1 MHNVI
6 VKYEWDSAKAA
17 SNRKKHGV
25 DFADAVGVFEDELAI
40 TVEDEDAEERRF
52 ITIGVD
58 FTLKILVVVYASRVA
73 DVIRI
78 ISARKATKKER
89 LTYEKGI

>member
-1 MHNVI
+1 M
-6 VKYEWDSAKAA
+6 KFEWDPAKAA

-40 TVEDEDAEERRF
+40 TIEDNDAEGELRF
-52 ITIGVD
+52 ITIGMD
-58 FTLKILVVVYASRVA
+58 FTLKILVVVHASRVE

-78 ISARKATKKER
+78 ISARKATKKESQ
-89 LTYEKGI
+89 TYEKGI

>member
-1 MHNVI
+1 M
-6 VKYEWDSAKAA
+6 E
-17 SNRKKHGV
+17 
-25 DFADAVGVFEDELAI
+25 FADAVGVFEDEMAI
-40 TVEDEDAEERRF
+40 TIEDQDAEGERRF
-52 ITIGVD
+52 ITIGMD

-89 LTYEKGI
+89 QSYEKGI

>member
-1 MHNVI
+1 M
-6 VKYEWDSAKAA
+6 KFEWHPDKAA

-40 TVEDEDAEERRF
+40 TVEDQDAEDECRF
-52 ITIGVD
+52 ITIGMD
-58 FTLKILVVVYASRVA
+58 FTLKVLVVVHASRVA

-89 LTYEKGI
+89 QTYEEGI

>member
-1 MHNVI
+1 M
-6 VKYEWDSAKAA
+6 KYEWDPDKAA
-17 SNRKKHGV
+17 LNHKKHGV

-40 TVEDEDAEERRF
+40 TIEDNDAEGELRF
-52 ITIGVD
+52 ITIGMD
-58 FTLKILVVVYASRVA
+58 FTLKILVVVYASRVS

-78 ISARKATKKER
+78 VSAWKATKKER

>member
-1 MHNVI
+1 M
-6 VKYEWDSAKAA
+6 KFEWDSAKAA

-25 DFADAVGVFEDELAI
+25 DFADAVGVFEDGLAI
-40 TVEDEDAEERRF
+40 TIEDQDAEGERRF
-52 ITIGVD
+52 ITIGMD

-78 ISARKATKKER
+78 ISARKATKTER
-89 LTYEKGI
+89 QTYEKGI

>member
-1 MHNVI
+1 M
-6 VKYEWDSAKAA
+6 KYEWDPDKAA
-17 SNRKKHGV
+17 LNRKKHDV

-40 TVEDEDAEERRF
+40 TIEDHDAEGERRF

-58 FTLKILVVVYASRVA
+58 FTLNILVVVYANRVA

-89 LTYEKGI
+89 QTYEKGI

>member
-1 MHNVI
+1 MNF
-6 VKYEWDSAKAA
+6 EWDPAKAA

-40 TVEDEDAEERRF
+40 TIEDQDAEGEHRF

-58 FTLKILVVVYASRVA
+58 FTLNILVVVYASRVA

-78 ISARKATKKER
+78 ISARKATNKER
-89 LTYEKGI
+89 QTYEKKGI

>member
-1 MHNVI
+1 M
-6 VKYEWDSAKAA
+6 KFEWDPDKAA
-17 SNRKKHGV
+17 LNRKKHGV

-40 TVEDEDAEERRF
+40 TVEDNDAEGELRF
-52 ITIGVD
+52 ITIGMD
-58 FTLKILVVVYASRVA
+58 FTLKVLVVVYASRVS

-78 ISARKATKKER
+78 VSARKATKKER

>member
-1 MHNVI
+1 MI
-6 VKYEWDSAKAA
+6 FEWDPGKAA
-17 SNRKKHGV
+17 LNRKKHGV
-25 DFADAVGVFEDELAI
+25 DFSDALGVLEDELAI
-40 TVEDEDAEERRF
+40 TIEDSDAEGELRF
-52 ITIGVD
+52 ITIGTD
-58 FTLKILVVVYASRVA
+58 YTLKIVVVIYASRVA

>member
-1 MHNVI
+1 M
-6 VKYEWDSAKAA
+6 KFEWDPDKAA
-17 SNRKKHGV
+17 SNHKKHGV
-25 DFADAVGVFEDELAI
+25 DLADAVGVFDDELAI
-40 TVEDEDAEERRF
+40 TIEDNDAEGELRF
-52 ITIGVD
+52 ITIGMD
-58 FTLKILVVVYASRVA
+58 FTLKIIVVVYASCVA